1 MNINRIDNTAF
12 GASFVPNDDLRYML
26 TRSKIDK
33 KSVRLSRRLARKW
46 KGQELLIQNFNVGNE
61 LDKPVFSFTLKNLS
75 AGFVTDM
82 QYSSKFNFNLNKF
95 LQDLMKRKGFFYL
108 DKQCKVEHNL
118 TGTKRLLHNLI
129 NQ

>member
-1 MNINRIDNTAF
+1 MNINRIGNTAF

-95 LQDLMKRKGFFYL
+95 LQDLMR
-108 DKQCKVEHNL
+108 
-118 TGTKRLLHNLI
+118 
-129 NQ
+129 